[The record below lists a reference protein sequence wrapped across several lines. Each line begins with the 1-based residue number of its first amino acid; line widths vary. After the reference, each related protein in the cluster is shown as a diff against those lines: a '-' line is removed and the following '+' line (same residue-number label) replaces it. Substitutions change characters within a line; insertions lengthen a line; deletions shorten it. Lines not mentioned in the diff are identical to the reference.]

1 MVLKSAEHSSV
12 MADSF
17 LKSDNQQM
25 NKLIKKLPII
35 KSLIGYS
42 IVNLL
47 SGYSFLKKLQ
57 LVLNKLSRQCSLNKI
72 QLLESGF
79 FGGGGMPIECW
90 LKSSNKW
97 IQLIINE
104 WSTRGWVVQVEEQRA
119 SFSIWFSILHK
130 RFCWD

>member
-25 NKLIKKLPII
+25 SKLIKKLPII

-79 FGGGGMPIECW
+79 FGGVAC
-90 LKSSNKW
+90 LSN
-97 IQLIINE
+97 
-104 WSTRGWVVQVEEQRA
+104 A
-119 SFSIWFSILHK
+119 
-130 RFCWD
+130 D